1 MKNEAK
7 AVLSAAG
14 IETGQRFDDLSP
26 SQVDA
31 IKAEAAAAY
40 LHKHGKPMPAAAYT
54 LRGFVRKRYDL
65 LQQRARS

>member
-14 IETGQRFDDLSP
+14 IEIGQTFDALSS
-26 SQVDA
+26 SQVEA
-31 IKAEAAAAY
+31 IMAEAAASY
-40 LHKHGKPMPAAAYT
+40 LRKHGKPTADAADT

-65 LQQRARS
+65 LQQRARL